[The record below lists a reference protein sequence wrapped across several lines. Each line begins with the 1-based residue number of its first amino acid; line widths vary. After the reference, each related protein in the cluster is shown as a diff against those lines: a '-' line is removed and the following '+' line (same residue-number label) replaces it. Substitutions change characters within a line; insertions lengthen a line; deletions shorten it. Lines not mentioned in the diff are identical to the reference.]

1 MKQEIKLGDLVED
14 KVTGLRGLATSRT
27 EFLNG
32 CFQIEVTP
40 RMKKEDRLT
49 IDAIQGIGIDLQQLK
64 KVGNGL
70 NTPTKKVIKKENG
83 GPMRVVPRRAY

>member
-1 MKQEIKLGDLVED
+1 MDNEIRLGDLVED
-14 KVTGLRGLATSRT
+14 KVTGLKGIATSKT

-40 RMKKEDRLT
+40 KMKKGAGPTLDNIL
-49 IDAIQGIGIDLQQLK
+49 GIGIDLQQLK

-70 NTPTKKVIKKENG
+70 NTPIKKVIQKGTG
-83 GPMRVVPRRAY
+83 GPMRRVPRRAY